1 MAYIKR
7 TKLTVI
13 ESNDIKEEMLET
25 LIEKGIP
32 SATARRLVF
41 YPRPMSAI
49 RWSKYLS
56 PNEIEIFLEPF
67 EEDNTDNMGF

>member
-32 SATARRLVF
+32 SGTARRLVF

-56 PNEIEIFLEPF
+56 PSEIEIFLEPF